1 MKNPK
6 DHLAD
11 WLRDAYAMEKHAVS
25 FLERQLE
32 SIESYPAL
40 SQRIA
45 EHKEETLWQITQLE
59 KCMKMVGT
67 EPSTFKN
74 MIGTVSANM
83 GAMGTMF
90 ASDEVLKDSIAS
102 TAFEHLEI
110 ASYKT
115 IIAAAEAAGQPEIAR
130 ICTGILDQEIA
141 MAAWLEEHL
150 PETTIQFLQRDN
162 AGLQAKS

>member
-1 MKNPK
+1 MTNANK
-6 DHLAD
+6 HLAD
-11 WLRDAYAMEKHAVS
+11 WLRDAYAMEKHALS

-32 SIESYPAL
+32 TIESYPVL

-45 EHKEETLWQITQLE
+45 QHREETRWQISQLE
-59 KCMKMVGT
+59 KCLDILGEQPSSIKNLMGT
-67 EPSTFKN
+67 
-74 MIGTVSANM
+74 ISANM

-115 IIAAAEAAGQPEIAR
+115 IIAAAEAAGRPEIAR
-130 ICTGILDQEIA
+130 LCYGILEQEIE
-141 MAAWLEEHL
+141 MAQWLEDHL
-150 PETTIQFLQRDN
+150 PETTAQFLQRDA
-162 AGLQAKS
+162 AGVRAKA